1 MTSTSTKAIR
11 TVTADA
17 IHHPADEKAAT
28 RPRFGRTHR
37 LRLLA
42 AVIAG
47 TAGLS
52 GIGLVASAGT
62 AGALPNI
69 CVVAQQNAEYYMAE
83 YETVLPDT
91 GYQPDLTEVHLGLN
105 YLHLAQ
111 MWQSYGRGF
120 GC

>member
-1 MTSTSTKAIR
+1 
-11 TVTADA
+11 
-17 IHHPADEKAAT
+17 
-28 RPRFGRTHR
+28 
-37 LRLLA
+37 
-42 AVIAG
+42 
-47 TAGLS
+47 
-52 GIGLVASAGT
+52 
-62 AGALPNI
+62 
-69 CVVAQQNAEYYMAE
+69 MAE